1 MFFLQELKQF
11 FDNRIYVFAVVYKEG
26 YSIESLY
33 ELIKIDRWFLSRMK
47 CIMDYVLML
56 KSYREKVEVIMLF
69 INDNFL
75 DIIILI

>member
-1 MFFLQELKQF
+1 M
-11 FDNRIYVFAVVYKEG
+11 FAVVYKEG
-26 YSIESLY
+26 YSIERLY